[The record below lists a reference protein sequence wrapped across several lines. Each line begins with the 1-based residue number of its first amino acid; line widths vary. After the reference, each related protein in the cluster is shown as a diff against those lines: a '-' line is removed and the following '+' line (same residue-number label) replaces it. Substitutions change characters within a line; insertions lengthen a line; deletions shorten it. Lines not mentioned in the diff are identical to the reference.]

1 MPDQNS
7 LSVDHMGGA
16 SEPLRE
22 GSRGLLDRVMTA
34 ERWVAKVEGWVA
46 IAALLAAILCVF
58 TSILIRTFSLAI
70 PDTGEWAIVAMSPL
84 TFIGGALCSH
94 LHKHLTADIVE
105 TLKPGRVRQCLDLI
119 AAVLTFAFGIFFV
132 MIGWDLLDYTLY
144 SGERLTDLGTPV
156 YVPAAFMAAGAALV
170 TFHSAINI
178 WRALAGREPGGIDPW
193 S

>member
-105 TLKPGRVRQCLDLI
+105 TLKPGRLRQCLDLI

-170 TFHSAINI
+170 TFHSAVNI